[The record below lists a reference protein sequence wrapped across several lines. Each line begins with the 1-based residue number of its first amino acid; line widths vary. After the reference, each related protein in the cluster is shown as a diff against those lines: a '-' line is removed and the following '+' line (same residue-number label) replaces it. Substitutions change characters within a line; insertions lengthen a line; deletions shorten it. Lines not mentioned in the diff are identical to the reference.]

1 MGSHAAG
8 QSSEGIQDLA
18 GNASEWVA
26 DWYSASFATGDVR
39 NPKGPESGPGRGI
52 RGGGWQE
59 PAERLRSAK
68 RFYASPDNRAEDLGF
83 RCARDAAR

>member
-8 QSSEGIQDLA
+8 QSSEGIRDLA

-26 DWYSASFATGDVR
+26 DWYSESFATSDVR
-39 NPKGPESGPGRGI
+39 NPKGPESGPGKVI

-59 PAERLRSAK
+59 PADRLRSAK
-68 RFYASPDNRAEDLGF
+68 RFHASLDTRADDAGF
-83 RCARDAAR
+83 RCARDDGN